1 MPGIMPL
8 SQIRLAQAQA
18 LSTGVAGS
26 APAGNRMYQTEEKKT
41 MRKRLVKS
49 LSRCPVTA
57 PQAQSLAGSFGIE
70 TGSYKLGGLQKRRQ
84 GHDPRMQVSDGGS
97 RCESTEIIMFVTK
110 PMPLENGGMRT
121 QERSGLRKF
130 DAIPD
135 RLPEL

>member
-70 TGSYKLGGLQKRRQ
+70 TGSTNSAGFKSGGKDMTPECRPATA
-84 GHDPRMQVSDGGS
+84 GADGK
-97 RCESTEIIMFVTK
+97 VLK
-110 PMPLENGGMRT
+110 
-121 QERSGLRKF
+121 
-130 DAIPD
+130 
-135 RLPEL
+135 